1 MGRIIEGMAT
11 ITLTFDPDDPLDI
24 ARARSVLDRLHE
36 NAKPEPIDAESVR
49 QKVIALLR
57 GYGVKRTEYIRQVA
71 LAAPAAA
78 DYDDLVAVI
87 GSPKAVGG
95 THSAIERAW
104 RAKGMNGPFIVTDG
118 LGGASM
124 DPTLAQIVLTVLHDV
139 IDEPNPLAAA
149 AF

>member
-1 MGRIIEGMAT
+1 MSTVT
-11 ITLTFDPDDPLDI
+11 ITFNPDDPADV
-24 ARARSVLDRLHE
+24 AHARSILDRFSE
-36 NAKPEPIDAESVR
+36 PESTSVEPEVVR

-57 GYGVKRTEYIRQVA
+57 GYGAKRTDYIRLVA
-71 LAAPAAA
+71 QASPAPA
-78 DYDDLVAVI
+78 DYDDLVSVV

-104 RAKGMNGPFIVTDG
+104 RAKGMAGPFIVTDD

-124 DPTLAQIVLTVLHDV
+124 DPVLADIVLHVLHDV

>member
-1 MGRIIEGMAT
+1 MTSIT
-11 ITLTFDPDDPLDI
+11 ITFDPDDPLDI
-24 ARARSVLDRLHE
+24 ARARSVLDRLSE
-36 NAKPEPIDAESVR
+36 NAPIVPVDTESIR

-71 LAAPAAA
+71 LASPAAA

-104 RAKGMNGPFIVTDG
+104 RAKGMTGPFIVTDD

-124 DPTLAQIVLTVLHDV
+124 DPVLAQIVLSVLHDV
-139 IDEPNPLAAA
+139 IDEPDPLTAAS
-149 AF
+149 F